1 MKMSVIFNWQ
11 WSWLQLQR
19 VGHISDYWPGSGG
32 SDEAGDTGRGPGAGD
47 PTPGTLTPALTP
59 VEVGR
64 TGWLLKTSPV
74 FKWKLINM
82 AFFTEKII
90 WLHFIFFTEE
100 QGDRVHSTYEKLSCK
115 ELLFELKNI
124 FFPSFS

>member
-1 MKMSVIFNWQ
+1 
-11 WSWLQLQR
+11 
-19 VGHISDYWPGSGG
+19 
-32 SDEAGDTGRGPGAGD
+32 
-47 PTPGTLTPALTP
+47 
-59 VEVGR
+59 
-64 TGWLLKTSPV
+64 
-74 FKWKLINM
+74 M